1 MNQPEKPAH
10 QETNLNR
17 DKFSYAKSGVNIE
30 QEERAIKALAGKIK
44 YIREGIG
51 KPILTQHYASILD
64 FGYFGIAI
72 TTDGVG
78 SKIMICDVIDKYDTI
93 GIDCVAM
100 NVNDIIAV
108 GAEPVA
114 MVDYIAI
121 EKPDERIM
129 AEIAAGLEKGCRIAN
144 ITLAGGET
152 ATLPDMIKGF
162 DLAGTAIGYVE
173 KDRIITG
180 EAIQPGDIIFGIPSS
195 GIHSNG
201 LTLVRKVIEKAGL
214 SYTDRFGNRTIG
226 EEILVPTKIYIE
238 ILSILKEFEVH
249 GIAHITG
256 GGLLN
261 LQRLKNVKYV
271 IDEPL
276 PAQKIFSFIQELG
289 NVDEDEMYRTF
300 NMGMGLA
307 LILPED
313 EAEDMKK
320 KVEGK
325 IVGHVEDGEGV
336 FLEDLKL

>member
-1 MNQPEKPAH
+1 MKQPENQIQQQSSSNK
-10 QETNLNR
+10 E
-17 DKFSYAKSGVNIE
+17 KFSYAKSGVDIK
-30 QEERAIKALAGKIK
+30 QEEKAVKALAEKIK
-44 YIREGIG
+44 FVRSGIG

-64 FGYFGIAI
+64 FGNYGIAI

-78 SKIMICDVIDKYDTI
+78 SKIMVCKEMNKFDTI

-121 EKPDERIM
+121 EKPNDKIM
-129 AEIAAGLEKGCRIAN
+129 AEIAIGLEKGCRIAN

-162 DLAGTAIGYVE
+162 DLAGTAIGFVE
-173 KDRIITG
+173 KDKIITG
-180 EAIQPGDIIFGIPSS
+180 EAIQPGDVIYGIPSS

-214 SYTDRFGNRTIG
+214 NYTDKFGNRTIG
-226 EEILVPTKIYIE
+226 EEILEPTRIYIE

-261 LQRLKNVKYV
+261 LQRLKKVKYV
-271 IDEPL
+271 ITDPL

-313 EAEDMKK
+313 EAVDVKK

-336 FLEDLKL
+336 FLKDLRL